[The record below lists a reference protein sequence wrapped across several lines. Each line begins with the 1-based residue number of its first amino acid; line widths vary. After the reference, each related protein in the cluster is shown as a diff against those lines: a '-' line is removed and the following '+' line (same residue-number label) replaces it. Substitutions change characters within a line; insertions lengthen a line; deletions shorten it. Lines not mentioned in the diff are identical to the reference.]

1 MISRTSK
8 FLAGMALVL
17 GLCAANAF
25 AIDPPA
31 PDGSLWNNVNNPS
44 GQRII
49 PVVFYDNATGLLSVD
64 TRGVDRTVDSANN
77 ANPIGDD
84 DVGLITL
91 LVTGPQATSTA
102 APFAGG
108 FDNGIAWV
116 TQYFAG
122 KMQTI
127 GTAVLG
133 QYLLP
138 GVYPF
143 YQYPVGTVMEGAAVE
158 MAVNFQAGAPG
169 GILRGS
175 VQIPEPASL
184 GLLGTVAFGLFGLI
198 RRR

>member
-31 PDGSLWNNVNNPS
+31 PNGALWNDVSNPG

-49 PVVFYDNATGLLSVD
+49 PVVFYDNDTGILSVD
-64 TRGVDRTVDSANN
+64 TRGTNRTVDSASN
-77 ANPIGDD
+77 ANPIVAD

-91 LVTGPQATSTA
+91 LVTGPQPTSTF

-116 TQYFAG
+116 SQYFAG
-122 KMQTI
+122 KQQTI

-133 QYLLP
+133 QFLLP
-138 GVYPF
+138 GIYPF
-143 YQYPVGTVMEGAAVE
+143 YQYPVGTVMDGAPVE

-169 GILRGS
+169 AILRGA
-175 VQIPEPASL
+175 VQVPEPASL
-184 GLLGTVAFGLFGLI
+184 GLIGSVALGLFGLI